1 MESGVFLFKGVRLKR
16 VVEVGILFSRSGDY
30 RLLSNASRDG
40 VLAAIDTV
48 NADRER
54 SIRLVA
60 HERDP
65 EGNVER
71 YGGLCAELLRNE
83 NATHIFGCTTS
94 WSRKEVIPV
103 MERHGGLLWYTCP
116 YEGFEANDHVIYT
129 HACPNQHI
137 VPMLGYVLPR
147 FGRNAFL
154 LGSNY
159 VWGWE
164 VNRVARD
171 LIGDVGGHI
180 LGERYLPI
188 GDTDI
193 GRLVEEIRAVR
204 PSFILNNLIGQSSYA
219 FLKAYAE
226 LGKTDPAFAAQKC
239 PVISCNLT
247 EPELPAIG
255 AAGEGHLSVGPYFAD
270 PQADETA
277 MPSSFPAAAY
287 AAVLMLADAVEAAGT
302 DDPATLRKMLD
313 TLEYDTPLGR
323 VRIDR
328 QTQHTSLPVRIGQ
341 IENGAFRTVWES
353 RSLQTPDPYLSRPDS
368 RLFHSK
374 AQLKVVS

>member
-1 MESGVFLFKGVRLKR
+1 MKR
-16 VVEVGILFSRSGDY
+16 IVEIGILFSRSGDY
-30 RLLSNASRDG
+30 QLLSNASRDG
-40 VLAAIDTV
+40 VIAAIEAV
-48 NADRER
+48 NANPAR

-65 EGNVER
+65 QGSIEK
-71 YGGLCAELLRNE
+71 YGGLCAELLRDE
-83 NATHIFGCTTS
+83 KVTHIFGCTTS

-103 MERHGGLLWYTCP
+103 MERHDGLLWYACP
-116 YEGFEANDHVIYT
+116 YEGFEANDHVVYT

-137 VPMLGYVLPR
+137 VPMLAYVMPR
-147 FGRNAFL
+147 FGSNAFL

-188 GDTDI
+188 GDTDV
-193 GRLVEEIRAVR
+193 GRLIDEIRVAR
-204 PSFILNNLIGQSSYA
+204 PSFVLNNLIGQSSYA

-226 LGKTDPAFAAQKC
+226 LGRTEPAFASNRC
-239 PVISCNLT
+239 PVVSCNLT

-255 AAGEGHLSVGPYFAD
+255 IAGEGHLSAGPYFAD
-270 PQADETA
+270 PLADGVA

-287 AAVLMLADAVEAAGT
+287 AAVLMLADAVEAAGS
-302 DDPATLRKMLD
+302 DNPAILRQMLD

-328 QTQHTSLPVRIGQ
+328 QTQHTSLPVKIGR
-341 IENGAFRTVWES
+341 IENGAFRTVWHS
-353 RSLQTPDPYLSRPDS
+353 QSLQAPDPYLSRSES
-368 RLFHSK
+368 RLFQGRP
-374 AQLKVVS
+374 QLKVV